1 MTVEPS
7 RMLRADAEH
16 NRARILE
23 VARETFAEL
32 GLDVSMAEIARR
44 AGVGTAT
51 LYRRFPTKEAL
62 VTDVFADR
70 ISACVAT
77 IDDAVADPDPWRG
90 FRGFLEK
97 LCALQASDKGFTEAF
112 VATFPDAVNLDN
124 KRERV
129 ERKFGELT
137 ERAKAAGKLRADFA
151 FGDLAM
157 LLMANCGIIAANPEH
172 AEATS
177 RRFVAYMIQSFRAEN
192 AEPLPPATP
201 FELPNFLS

>member
-1 MTVEPS
+1 
-7 RMLRADAEH
+7 MLRADAEQ
-16 NRARILE
+16 NRARIVE

-70 ISACVAT
+70 MSACVAT
-77 IDDAVADPDPWRG
+77 IDGAVADPDPWRG
-90 FRGFLEK
+90 FCGFLVK
-97 LCALQASDKGFTEAF
+97 LCSLQASDKGFTEAF
-112 VATFPDAVNLDN
+112 IAAFPGAVDHGNE
-124 KRERV
+124 RERV
-129 ERKFGELT
+129 EREFGELT

-157 LLMANCGIIAANPEH
+157 LLMANCGIIAANTEH
-172 AEATS
+172 AEAAS
-177 RRFVAYMIQSFRAEN
+177 RRFVAYMIQSFRAGN

-201 FELPNFLS
+201 FVLPILPS